1 MKQKHYV
8 DIERFKAK
16 YDEAIS
22 VGDLIHVSEKIDGA
36 NASFTYDPET
46 GTVKAFSRKNELSA
60 DNTLRGFYNYVQS
73 MPLDFVKRVVTNN
86 GKWVI
91 FGEWLVPHSVKYPD
105 EAYHHFY
112 IYDIWD
118 TENEIWCDQNFVNLM
133 CSIFKLYS
141 VDVRQPECFY
151 YGKFNGWEE
160 LYKLVGKTAIG
171 ATPCGEGIV
180 IKNQSVLDQ
189 KNRRLP
195 TYIKIVSEKFAEV
208 HKNKSKTV
216 DPEVLKQREA
226 SRQLAATIV
235 TEQRVQKFLN
245 KFVDEGILPEDWDER
260 NFGTIAK
267 TLPREIYNDCVKE
280 EPETTNQI
288 EDFGKIC
295 GKLTME
301 LVRSLIK

>member
-1 MKQKHYV
+1 MRKYLE
-8 DIERFKAK
+8 IERFKEK
-16 YDEAIS
+16 YADAIQK
-22 VGDLIHVSEKIDGA
+22 GDIIHCSEKLDGA
-36 NASFTYDPET
+36 HGSFSYDKKSNS
-46 GTVKAFSRKNELSA
+46 VVAFSRKTKLSPE
-60 DNTLRGFYNYVQS
+60 NNLRGFYEWVMS
-73 MPLDFVKRVVTNN
+73 LPIDFIKKVTSYGNF
-86 GKWVI
+86 I
-91 FGEWLVPHSVKYPD
+91 IHGEWLCPHGVKYPD

-171 ATPCGEGIV
+171 ATPCGRGIV

-208 HKNKSKTV
+208 RKDKPKTV

>member
-22 VGDLIHVSEKIDGA
+22 VGDLIHVSEKLDGA

-60 DNTLRGFYNYVQS
+60 DNTLRGFYN
-73 MPLDFVKRVVTNN
+73 FVKTLSVEVIRLMTNN
-86 GKWVI
+86 GKLVF
-91 FGEWLVPHSVKYPD
+91 FGEWLCPHSVKYPD
-105 EAYHHFY
+105 EAYYHFY
-112 IYDIWD
+112 LYDIWD
-118 TENEIWCDQNFVNLM
+118 TETETWYTQDEVLIVFC
-133 CSIFKLYS
+133 KL
-141 VDVRQPECFY
+141 VTCGIDICQPKCFY
-151 YGKFNGWEE
+151 YGEFKSWDE

-208 HKNKSKTV
+208 HKNKPKTV

-245 KFVDEGILPEDWDER
+245 KFVDEGILPEDWDEH

-267 TLPREIYNDCVKE
+267 TLPREIYNDCIKE
-280 EPETTNQI
+280 EPETVSQI

-295 GKLTME
+295 GKLSME
-301 LVRSLIK
+301 LARSLMK